1 MNMFRTLRADEIDCR
16 IAQVKKDGSGLSLL
30 LYKDARCDQNILDEV
45 VGPFNWKREHTRDN
59 KNCIVSIWD
68 KEKGQWIGKEDTGT
82 ESNTEREKG
91 LASDSFKRACFN
103 WGIGRELYTAPF
115 IWIKAGDYTVAKDGK
130 VYDRFTVHGIGYT
143 DGVITGLEIKNQKM
157 NKIVY
162 RFGKI
167 EETAPE
173 KPEKPDDEPQEE
185 IPVQN
190 PGQAEN
196 RQIQPENRQG
206 TPKAIVTTTDKVP
219 PVEKKEEK
227 PAEVSEVGIFL
238 LKEMKALRELRN
250 ITPAKNNKLFAD
262 QRKALIEAGLAPA
275 KSLEEYTMPEAEA
288 MIRSMYEKFDPTGT
302 EIKK

>member
-16 IAQVKKDGSGLSLL
+16 ISQVKKDGSGLSLL

-68 KEKGQWIGKEDTGT
+68 ENKNQWISKEDTGT

-115 IWIKAGDYTVAKDGK
+115 IWINKGDFTFRDGK
-130 VYDRFTVHGIGYT
+130 CFDRFTVHGIGYT
-143 DGVITGLEIKNQKM
+143 EGVITGLEIKNQKL

-173 KPEKPDDEPQEE
+173 KPEKPEDEPQEE
-185 IPVQN
+185 IPAQI
-190 PGQAEN
+190 EN
-196 RQIQPENRQG
+196 LQPQTAKTTVEIATKIPENQ
-206 TPKAIVTTTDKVP
+206 TEPQDIS
-219 PVEKKEEK
+219 PVKT
-227 PAEVSEVGIFL
+227 FL
-238 LKEMKALRELRN
+238 LSQMKNLREIRK
-250 ITPAKNNKLFAD
+250 ISAAENNKLFKTQMKVLIDAGMSPNKKLD
-262 QRKALIEAGLAPA
+262 DYTMDEAKALI
-275 KSLEEYTMPEAEA
+275 TNMF
-288 MIRSMYEKFDPTGT
+288 EKFEPEGT
-302 EIKK
+302 EIKA

>member
-68 KEKGQWIGKEDTGT
+68 KEKGQWIEKEDTGT

-115 IWIKAGDYTVAKDGK
+115 IWIEKGNFTFKDGK
-130 VYDRFTVHGIGYT
+130 CFDRFTVHGIGYT
-143 DGVITGLEIKNQKM
+143 DGVITGLEIKNQKL

-196 RQIQPENRQG
+196 GQIQPENMQG
-206 TPKAIVTTTDKVP
+206 TPKAKAPFPFPSIYASYAHSFIPSVKVSYVP
-219 PVEKKEEK
+219 
-227 PAEVSEVGIFL
+227 L
-238 LKEMKALRELRN
+238 LS
-250 ITPAKNNKLFAD
+250 F
-262 QRKALIEAGLAPA
+262 
-275 KSLEEYTMPEAEA
+275 
-288 MIRSMYEKFDPTGT
+288 RS
-302 EIKK
+302 

>member
-68 KEKGQWIGKEDTGT
+68 EKKGQWISKEDTGT

-115 IWIKAGDYTVAKDGK
+115 IWIGKGDFTFKDGK
-130 VYDRFTVHGIGYT
+130 CFDRFTVHGIGYT
-143 DGVITGLEIKNQKM
+143 DGVITGLEIKNQKL

-196 RQIQPENRQG
+196 GQIQPENRQG
-206 TPKAIVTTTDKVP
+206 TPNAIVTTTDNVP
-219 PVEKKEEK
+219 PVAEKEEK
-227 PAEVSEVGIFL
+227 PAEVSPVKIFL
-238 LKEMKALRELRN
+238 MKEMKALRELRN

-262 QRKALIEAGLAPA
+262 QRKALVEAGLAPG

-288 MIRSMYEKFDPTGT
+288 LIRSMYEKFDPTGT